1 MNTLLSKEKKK
12 KKIIK
17 DMCHQS
23 FSLDKIR
30 SLEDLNLVN
39 QCFLDNKYL
48 YCYSKHEYYI
58 KLKMCEENFWDIK
71 I

>member
-1 MNTLLSKEKKK
+1 
-12 KKIIK
+12 
-17 DMCHQS
+17 MCHQS
-23 FSLDKIR
+23 FPLDKIR

-71 I
+71 IQSHDSFWDI

>member
-17 DMCHQS
+17 DTCHQ
-23 FSLDKIR
+23 SLDKIR

>member
-1 MNTLLSKEKKK
+1 
-12 KKIIK
+12 
-17 DMCHQS
+17 MCHQS
-23 FSLDKIR
+23 FPLDKIR

>member
-1 MNTLLSKEKKK
+1 MR
-12 KKIIK
+12 
-17 DMCHQS
+17 HRS
-23 FSLDKIR
+23 FPWDKIR
-30 SLEDLNLVN
+30 SQDDLNLIN

-48 YCYSKHEYYI
+48 YHYSKHKYYI